1 MPFLGG
7 LALLIAVICCFH
19 AVRNDKPNWW
29 LFLLIGMPGIGSA
42 IYFLAVVL
50 PEVRHSK
57 KAKLVVA
64 DVTKLIDPERDY
76 RQAANDLGE
85 VETVTT
91 LTGMAAQ
98 LAERE
103 RFGEAAALLERCLT
117 GPHEHDP
124 DTLLRLSE
132 A

>member
-50 PEVRHSK
+50 PELRQSK

-76 RQAANDLGE
+76 RQAANDLSFIRWRRRSVPPVHRWLPYHRVSFPSSCPRHRLRSAGSHAYE
-85 VETVTT
+85 D
-91 LTGMAAQ
+91 
-98 LAERE
+98 ER
-103 RFGEAAALLERCLT
+103 RIA
-117 GPHEHDP
+117 
-124 DTLLRLSE
+124 
-132 A
+132 